1 MEWSTIIIIALLV
14 GAMILAILAF
24 CDWRQGR

>member
-24 CDWRQGR
+24 RDWRQGR